1 MKGDKSM
8 RITIVILVL
17 MLCFVA
23 SINAEATND
32 DLLNLISKLNDAVK
46 QLANANIG
54 IVDELV
60 KFSKDVKLKIQLI
73 QLSIEAL
80 AKSEQDMLKVAETI
94 HESLGLINQRLDDL
108 DRKVNNIATILEEG
122 R

>member
-1 MKGDKSM
+1 M